1 MSTLNMIDSYEHA
14 FELPPEASAA
24 VLALIESDRRA
35 GRLRPAAESETSDD
49 QALHRFSIA
58 CSALCELSP
67 RLRADGDA
75 RRGVAR
81 SHLVELGKV
90 LNDLGS
96 AIHRLQGAIGDDT
109 YSNMP
114 PGALAALH
122 ALVGARVID
131 PAAERSFADFL
142 PDPLNWQS
150 RAAQL
155 AVTAEWVENLL
166 PLIARATA
174 SFERPG
180 KSRGSAAR
188 MAGAEVLFLL
198 RLLDRSAQGAVRR
211 PSRSHL
217 ARWLDLMFE
226 VTGERP
232 PANMLVL
239 AKNVLADQF
248 PKDASWQHPDPP
260 WLQVPRNILS
270 CSVGT
275 DGIRHWSGALVD
287 GPGQSGPQK

>member
-1 MSTLNMIDSYEHA
+1 MSTSLMVDSFDHA
-14 FELPPEASAA
+14 FVLHPEASAQ

-35 GRLRPAAESETSDD
+35 GRLRSAEESDTTKE
-49 QALHRFSIA
+49 QALNRFCVA

-90 LNDLGS
+90 LNDLGF
-96 AIHRLQGAIGDDT
+96 AIHRLQGAIGNDT
-109 YSNMP
+109 YDNMP
-114 PGALAALH
+114 PGALAALQ
-122 ALVGARVID
+122 ALTGARAID
-131 PAAERSFADFL
+131 PAAERTFADFL
-142 PDPLNWQS
+142 PDPLAWQS

-155 AVTAEWVENLL
+155 AVTAEWVENLQ
-166 PLIARATA
+166 PLVARATA
-174 SFERPG
+174 SFENPG
-180 KSRGSAAR
+180 KSRGSAPR
-188 MAGAEVLFLL
+188 MAGAEILFLL

-217 ARWLDLMFE
+217 AQWLDLMFDI
-226 VTGERP
+226 TGERP

-248 PKDASWQHPDPP
+248 PKDANWRHPEPP

-270 CSVGT
+270 CSIGA
-275 DGIRHWSGALVD
+275 DRIPHWSGALVD
-287 GPGQSGPQK
+287 GPGQRDPQK